1 MKYVFN
7 EFSDSSTLS
16 PTEDYVTATTTTTSA
31 AAEEF
36 RNSTSFE
43 SGFTETE
50 NPNWTFRSTDFPPQ
64 QGTLKCRSSDC
75 PRNDVVFKAH
85 GPLTGYCIQ
94 TDRFQFPILC
104 SIVSFVRKVL
114 IKNNWKFTLT
124 DKLYPEL
131 IISDT

>member
-1 MKYVFN
+1 VFFN

-16 PTEDYVTATTTTTSA
+16 PTEDYVTAKTTTTSEI
-31 AAEEF
+31 AEEF
-36 RNSTSFE
+36 RNSTSFEGNFNSTSFEGNFNSTSFE

-50 NPNWTFRSTDFPPQ
+50 NPSWTFRSTDFPPQ

-94 TDRFQFPILC
+94 TDRFQFQIHY
-104 SIVSFVRKVL
+104 SFVRLKS
-114 IKNNWKFTLT
+114 
-124 DKLYPEL
+124 LYKK
-131 IISDT
+131 